1 MLTKSFS
8 KWLALSVP
16 LCFATYADA
25 QSAPSQNPAHD
36 NDITRSAPDRDTN
49 RGDLSRFDRFLDDH
63 REIAEQLLKDPSLA
77 NNKQFLKNH
86 PALEGYLRQNPGIRD
101 ALRDNPNAF
110 MSAEGRFDRNEAY
123 RGELANFDRF
133 LDAHRDI
140 APQLRKNPALVDNRQ
155 YLNDHPELQSYLQ
168 NHPEIREQ
176 IDRNPNGFMQQESSY
191 ERYEDSHNRD
201 SDRGELANF
210 DRFLDSHHGIAAQLQ
225 KDPSLVENQQYL
237 KDHPELQS
245 YLQDHPAVR
254 EQIDRNPNGFMQ
266 QENSYERY
274 EDSRNRDSDRGE
286 LANFD
291 RFLDSHHGIAA
302 QLQKDPSLV
311 ENQQYLKDHPELQS
325 YLQDHPAVRE
335 QIDRNPNGFMQQ
347 ENSYERYE
355 DSRNNNRGPVAG
367 FDQFL
372 DSHREISEQLQKHP
386 SLADDKQFLKDHPA
400 LQSYLQQHPEVREQ
414 LAQNPN
420 AFMSQEARYERSGDD
435 RSMDRYASND
445 RDRNNSA
452 YDRDH
457 NNKYDRDRDV
467 AYDRDRS
474 NNSNDDDRN
483 ASRHFGEF
491 LGSHQDIAE
500 QLSKN
505 PSLAKDHDYLQI
517 HPELQEYLNTH
528 PEVRKQ
534 LTSNPDSFLTSAQQ
548 FNSNGQGGQTGK
560 MPAPPSTQ
568 PKPKP

>member
-1 MLTKSFS
+1 MLTSKLSFS

-16 LCFATYADA
+16 LCLATYVRA

-36 NDITRSAPDRDTN
+36 NDITRSSTDRDN
-49 RGDLSRFDRFLDDH
+49 NHADLSRFDRFLDDH
-63 REIAEQLLKDPSLA
+63 REIAEQLRKDPSLA

-86 PALEGYLRQNPGIRD
+86 PALESYLRQNPDIRD
-101 ALRDNPNAF
+101 ALKDNPNAF
-110 MSAEGRFDRNEAY
+110 MSAERRFDRNEAY

-133 LDAHRDI
+133 LDSHR
-140 APQLRKNPALVDNRQ
+140 
-155 YLNDHPELQSYLQ
+155 
-168 NHPEIREQ
+168 
-176 IDRNPNGFMQQESSY
+176 
-191 ERYEDSHNRD
+191 
-201 SDRGELANF
+201 
-210 DRFLDSHHGIAAQLQ
+210 GIAAQLQ
-225 KDPSLVENQQYL
+225 KDPSLIENPQYV

-266 QENSYERY
+266 QESGYERY
-274 EDSRNRDSDRGE
+274 EDNRNNDRG
-286 LANFD
+286 
-291 RFLDSHHGIAA
+291 
-302 QLQKDPSLV
+302 
-311 ENQQYLKDHPELQS
+311 
-325 YLQDHPAVRE
+325 PA
-335 QIDRNPNGFMQQ
+335 
-347 ENSYERYE
+347 
-355 DSRNNNRGPVAG
+355 AG

-467 AYDRDRS
+467 AYDQDRS
-474 NNSNDDDRN
+474 NNSNNDDRN

-505 PSLAKDHDYLQI
+505 PSLAKDHDYLQN
-517 HPELQEYLNTH
+517 HPELQQYLNTH